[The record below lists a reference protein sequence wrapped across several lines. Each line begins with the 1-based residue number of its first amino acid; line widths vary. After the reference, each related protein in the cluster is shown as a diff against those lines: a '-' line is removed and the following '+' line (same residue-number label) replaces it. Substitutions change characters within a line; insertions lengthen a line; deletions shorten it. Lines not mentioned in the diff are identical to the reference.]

1 METCMSKTLNQLFQR
16 IFFDNNG
23 SFRIAYAL
31 FIRSF
36 LYIPTA
42 VGADAAHHP

>member
-1 METCMSKTLNQLFQR
+1 MSQTLSQLFQR

-23 SFRIAYAL
+23 SFRNAYAL

-36 LYIPTA
+36 LYIPTD
-42 VGADAAHHP
+42 VGTDGVRHS